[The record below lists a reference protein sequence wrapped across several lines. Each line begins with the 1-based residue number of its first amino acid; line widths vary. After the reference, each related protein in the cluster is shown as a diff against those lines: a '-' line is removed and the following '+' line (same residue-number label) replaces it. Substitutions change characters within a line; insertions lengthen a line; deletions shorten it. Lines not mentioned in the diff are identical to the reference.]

1 MDSRT
6 GAIANAL
13 PLTVSPLAGA
23 GADPAGGHGGDHA
36 GVQAGSA
43 PTVGGGH
50 FHGPQDERPLHDV
63 IIRAARGAGLA
74 GVEVICGLAGYRCS
88 RHVHES
94 WRGFSYGLPVVV
106 ETIDREENI
115 DAFAPTVQQLRQG
128 ATVIRQRLQVLQP

>member
-1 MDSRT
+1 MLAPILLAATAATMPAFRRVVLQWSAVDISTARRT
-6 GAIANAL
+6 NGRCTMSSFAQR
-13 PLTVSPLAGA
+13 VRRGSPESKVIR
-23 GADPAGGHGGDHA
+23 
-36 GVQAGSA
+36 GV
-43 PTVGGGH
+43 
-50 FHGPQDERPLHDV
+50 
-63 IIRAARGAGLA
+63 
-74 GVEVICGLAGYRCS
+74 AGYRCS